1 MQIIFLM
8 ILVIIAIIIAL
19 VCILRLYNDN
29 KYGNTGLTTYE
40 YYKNVTDINLYPK
53 NVEGV
58 YIKYVDEGAFQGFH
72 MTPYNKIYKGVVV
85 CYGGSEG
92 SPNFEEAERLAIEGY
107 ETFAVFMFGMKNQ
120 QKNVS
125 KNSVGTIRRCA

>member
-40 YYKNVTDINLYPK
+40 YYKNGLIKNLKSGSLEQEY
-53 NVEGV
+53 
-58 YIKYVDEGAFQGFH
+58 KYDKDLNLSSLDVR
-72 MTPYNKIYKGVVV
+72 T
-85 CYGGSEG
+85 
-92 SPNFEEAERLAIEGY
+92 
-107 ETFAVFMFGMKNQ
+107 
-120 QKNVS
+120 
-125 KNSVGTIRRCA
+125 